1 MKINSDKYVVLVT
14 PEIKET
20 VYQASVEI
28 AGLMDDHDEGAIEM
42 SALEL
47 LQSHITKLEKLI
59 TDFVVEHDLDAQFV
73 QQTEG
78 LTYVRFVVEEDED
91 DD

>member
-1 MKINSDKYVVLVT
+1 MKIKPDKYVVLVT

-42 SALEL
+42 STLEL
-47 LQSHITKLEKLI
+47 LQSHITKLENFI
-59 TDFVVEHDLDAQFV
+59 DPYIP
-73 QQTEG
+73 G
-78 LTYVRFVVEEDED
+78 EDSNAKN
-91 DD
+91 

>member
-1 MKINSDKYVVLVT
+1 MKIKPDKYVVLVT

-42 SALEL
+42 STLEL
-47 LQSHITKLEKLI
+47 LQSHITKLENFI
-59 TDFVVEHDLDAQFV
+59 DP
-73 QQTEG
+73 
-78 LTYVRFVVEEDED
+78 YIPEEDSND
-91 DD
+91 KK

>member
-1 MKINSDKYVVLVT
+1 MKINPNKYVVLVT

-42 SALEL
+42 STLEL
-47 LQSHITKLEKLI
+47 LQSHITKLENFI
-59 TDFVVEHDLDAQFV
+59 DP
-73 QQTEG
+73 
-78 LTYVRFVVEEDED
+78 YIPEEQPNET
-91 DD
+91 

>member
-42 SALEL
+42 STLEL
-47 LQSHITKLEKLI
+47 LQSHITKLENFI
-59 TDFVVEHDLDAQFV
+59 DP
-73 QQTEG
+73 
-78 LTYVRFVVEEDED
+78 YIPEEQPNET
-91 DD
+91 

>member
-28 AGLMDDHDEGAIEM
+28 AGLIDDHSEGAIEI
-42 SALEL
+42 STLEL
-47 LQSHITKLEKLI
+47 LQSHITKLENFI
-59 TDFVVEHDLDAQFV
+59 DP
-73 QQTEG
+73 
-78 LTYVRFVVEEDED
+78 YIPEEEQNAKS
-91 DD
+91 